1 MAAKPQLD
9 AAGSPRK
16 GLVILFL
23 GAVLALGFPA
33 FAQDSA
39 SDQAR
44 LPAAQ
49 SAFDAGHW
57 EEAAKLAQGPAGQ
70 SPDFDFLA
78 GLALARLEKWQEAKL
93 AFDTGFRKQPGD
105 SRFLVELAGVAY
117 KQKDFR
123 TAKKHLH
130 AALRLNPRDSYS
142 SEFLATI
149 YFLEGNLE
157 AAVKYWNP
165 LDKPRLR
172 SVAFTPSLKLKESL
186 RDRAVAF
193 NGPQVLTAK
202 ALLATQA
209 RLDNLGIFSTR
220 RLELSPVDS
229 GNYDA
234 TLHLAERNGWGDS
247 NVEGVVSLLSGVP
260 YATIYPEFYN
270 LHRSAVNLTSLARWD
285 SEKRRISLALSMPIY
300 GDPSLRLRLY
310 ADARNENWN
319 LVQTFLAAGTPLTD
333 LNMRR
338 AAAGVEVLSIVTGRW
353 SWSAGAEIANRN
365 FRNLSGLTLPAEL
378 AFFTG
383 ATSVAGWLG
392 VKRTL
397 LRLPE
402 RRFTLDSSA
411 TAKAGRE
418 FADALGPF
426 GALRGSLR
434 AHWLPRASG
443 DDYEIQA
450 QIRAGAT
457 AGKSTLDELFV
468 LGIERDNDLWL
479 RGHAGTL
486 GGRKGAAPLGRR
498 FFLANWELDK
508 NVYQNGLFTIKLG
521 PFLDTGAVADSSGL
535 FGSQRW
541 LWDTGAQCK
550 VRLLGSLTVV
560 LSYGR
565 DLRGGRDVFYGT
577 VLR

>member
-1 MAAKPQLD
+1 MAAKPKLD

-16 GLVILFL
+16 ACVILSL
-23 GAVLALGFPA
+23 VAALALGLPA
-33 FAQDSA
+33 FAQDIA

-57 EEAAKLAQGPAGQ
+57 EETAKLARGPLDQ
-70 SPDFDFLA
+70 SPELDFLA
-78 GLALARLEKWQEAKL
+78 GLALARLEKWDEAKL
-93 AFDTGFRKQPGD
+93 AFDGGFRKAPGD
-105 SRFLVELAGVAY
+105 SRFLVELAGIAY

-123 TAKKHLH
+123 TAKKNLH
-130 AALRLNPRDSYS
+130 AALTLNPRDSYS
-142 SEFLATI
+142 REFLATI

-157 AAVKYWNP
+157 AALRHWNL

-172 SVAFTPSLKLKESL
+172 SVAYAPSLRLKESL

-193 NGPQVLTAK
+193 NAPQVLTAY
-202 ALLATQA
+202 ALLTTQA
-209 RLDNLGIFSTR
+209 RLDNLGVFSSQR
-220 RLELSPVDS
+220 IELSAVDS

-247 NVEGVVSLLSGVP
+247 KVEGIVSLFSGLP
-260 YATIYPEFYN
+260 YSTVYPEFYN
-270 LHRSAVNLTSLARWD
+270 LGRDAVNLTSLARWD
-285 SEKRRISLALSMPIY
+285 SEKRRISLSLSMPMY
-300 GDPSLRLRLY
+300 GDPGLRLRFY

-319 LVQTFLAAGTPLTD
+319 LSQTFLGAGAPLTD

-338 AAAGVEVLSIVTGRW
+338 AAAGVQVHAVMDGRT

-365 FRNLSGLTLPAEL
+365 FRNLSGLTLPAEHT
-378 AFFTG
+378 FFTS
-383 ATSVAGWLG
+383 ANSVAGWLG
-392 VKRTL
+392 IQQTL
-397 LRLPE
+397 LFAPE

-411 TAKAGRE
+411 EAKAGRE
-418 FADALGPF
+418 FADSLGPF
-426 GALRGSLR
+426 ATLRGSLR
-434 AHWLPRASG
+434 ADWLPRAKG
-443 DDYEIQA
+443 DDYETQA
-450 QIRAGAT
+450 QIRAGAI
-457 AGKSTLDELFV
+457 AGKATLDELFE

-486 GGRKGAAPLGRR
+486 DGRKGAAPLGRR
-498 FFLANWELDK
+498 FFLANWEIDK
-508 NVYQNGLFTIKLG
+508 NLYQNGFFTVKLG
-521 PFLDTGAVADSSGL
+521 PFLDSGAVADSSGL

-541 LWDTGAQCK
+541 LWDAGAQCK

-565 DLRGGRDVFYGT
+565 DLRGGRNVFYGT

>member
-1 MAAKPQLD
+1 MAPEPQLD
-9 AAGSPRK
+9 APGSPRK
-16 GLVILFL
+16 GFLIFFLV
-23 GAVLALGFPA
+23 AVLALGLPT

-44 LPAAQ
+44 LLAAQ

-57 EEAAKLAQGPAGQ
+57 EEAAKLAQGPADQ
-70 SPDFDFLA
+70 PPDLDFLA
-78 GLALARLEKWQEAKL
+78 GLALARLQKWDEAKL
-93 AFDTGFRKQPGD
+93 SFEAGFRKAPGD
-105 SRFLVELAGVAY
+105 SRFLVELAGIAY
-117 KQKDFR
+117 KQKDFPA
-123 TAKKHLH
+123 AKKYLH
-130 AALRLNPRDSYS
+130 AALRLNPRHSYS

-157 AAVKYWNP
+157 AALMYWNP
-165 LDKPRLR
+165 EDKPRLR
-172 SVAFTPSLKLKESL
+172 SVAFAPPLKLKESL

-193 NGPQVLTAK
+193 NAPQVLTTD
-202 ALLATQA
+202 ALLTTQA
-209 RLDNLGIFSTR
+209 RLDNLGIFSSR
-220 RLELSPVDS
+220 RVELSPGES

-247 NVEGVVSLLSGVP
+247 KVEGIVSLLSGLP
-260 YATIYPEFYN
+260 YATVYPEFYN
-270 LHRSAVNLTSLARWD
+270 LRGDAVNLTSLARWD
-285 SEKRRISLALSMPIY
+285 SEKRRITLSLSLPLY

-319 LVQTFLAAGTPLTD
+319 LAQTFLGAGTPLTD

-338 AAAGVEVLSIVTGRW
+338 VAAGAEVHSIVNGHW
-353 SWSAGAEIANRN
+353 SWSAGAELANRN
-365 FRNLSGLTLPAEL
+365 FRNVSAVTSPSERI
-378 AFFTG
+378 FFTG
-383 ATSVAGWLG
+383 STSLAAWLG
-392 VKRTL
+392 AERMLFRV
-397 LRLPE
+397 PE
-402 RRFTLDSSA
+402 RRFTLDSA
-411 TAKAGRE
+411 VLAKAGRE
-418 FADALGPF
+418 FADGLGPF
-426 GALRGSLR
+426 TTIRASLR
-434 AHWLPRASG
+434 AEWFPRASG
-443 DDYEIQA
+443 DDYEMREQT
-450 QIRAGAT
+450 RAGAT
-457 AGKSTLDELFV
+457 AGKATLDELFE

-498 FFLANWELDK
+498 FFLANWEMDK
-508 NVYQNGLFTIKLG
+508 NIYQNGFFTVKLG

-565 DLRGGRDVFYGT
+565 DLRGARNVFYGT